1 MVLLI
6 IDGIQLGAYLM
17 IMIGSAEF
25 PDFEF
30 DDISLKKVKELG
42 KPIEIAPGEVA
53 YSMDAQ
59 KLRQFID
66 YCKNRYL
73 RDTGRKYSARTRY
86 ELRFRRFK
94 VCGLGLMFYPAQK
107 QTFRLAWRAR

>member
-1 MVLLI
+1 
-6 IDGIQLGAYLM
+6 M
-17 IMIGSAEF
+17 IMVGSAEY

-30 DDISLKKVKELG
+30 DEITLKKVKELG
-42 KPIEIAPGEVA
+42 EPIEIAPGEVA

-59 KLRQFID
+59 KLGQFID
-66 YCKNRYL
+66 YCKNFYL
-73 RDTGRKYSARTRY
+73 LDSGRKYCARARY

-94 VCGLGLMFYPAQK
+94 VRGLGLMFYPAQK